1 MRFLRENKEGRGK
14 MVVFLRY
21 LLLAFLVLIP
31 ALFLYL
37 LYQRS
42 LLRKKRKSGSL
53 GKDKDEAA
61 LSERLR
67 TLVFLFILVIILI
80 VVLSSVA

>member
-1 MRFLRENKEGRGK
+1 

-37 LYQRS
+37 LYQRR
-42 LLRKKRKSGSL
+42 LLLKRKGRNI

-61 LSERLR
+61 LNERLR

-80 VVLSSVA
+80 VVLSGVA

>member
-1 MRFLRENKEGRGK
+1 

-31 ALFLYL
+31 GLFAYL
-37 LYQRS
+37 LCQRQR
-42 LLRKKRKSGSL
+42 LRKGRSKAVGR
-53 GKDKDEAA
+53 DKDEAA
-61 LSERLR
+61 LNERLR

-80 VVLSSVA
+80 VILSSIS